1 MHSLKQKILLLTIFP
16 IFFILLIIGGLTVY
30 NKNNAENQA
39 LFSRFDSYR
48 SLLESGNL
56 NFDIIQDKNKLSALL
71 NEKVVLA
78 EIIQS
83 DYAVA
88 YSSENAAASL
98 ITSSEKTEIIDAFQ
112 GTETIK
118 KTTRDGESVISIITP
133 LVVNDKIV
141 AVLHQVLSNDEL
153 SARVNQYA
161 FYIALLMLVGLI
173 ICYATIFAL
182 VNRVVLKNIY
192 KLRQAAIDIQGGN
205 LMTEIKIDSKDEI
218 GELAATFGQMA
229 TEIKKNKQ
237 KMEEY
242 SKTLEKQVAKRTDD
256 LNHKMD
262 ELERANKF
270 MVNREI
276 EMIKLKKIVSELEQE
291 KK

>member
-1 MHSLKQKILLLTIFP
+1 VHSLKQKILLLTIFP